1 MKFDLAKDKLLI
13 LLIAADVSFIVLHL
27 FHTYTILLPDN
38 LFSIGQ
44 DRGYGEFFQYTKEL
58 WVAILLFLLGLR
70 KRKFLYIIFAFL
82 FLYFLIDDALEVHER
97 FGAFLSDF
105 LNFQPNLGLR
115 AIDFGELAVSIFFGA
130 LFFIAIGITHH
141 QSDSSART
149 ISKYLIILIVLLAL
163 FGVVMDMLEIIVEHA
178 VVNPILVMIEE
189 GGEML
194 VMSMITWF
202 VFRLDLA
209 TEEITIFGG
218 NV

>member
-149 ISKYLIILIVLLAL
+149 VSKYLIILIVLLAL
-163 FGVVMDMLEIIVEHA
+163 FGVVMDMLEIIVQHA

>member
-141 QSDSSART
+141 QSDSFART
-149 ISKYLIILIVLLAL
+149 VSKYLIILIVLLAL

>member
-97 FGAFLSDF
+97 FGAFLS
-105 LNFQPNLGLR
+105 
-115 AIDFGELAVSIFFGA
+115 
-130 LFFIAIGITHH
+130 
-141 QSDSSART
+141 
-149 ISKYLIILIVLLAL
+149 
-163 FGVVMDMLEIIVEHA
+163 EIWCI
-178 VVNPILVMIEE
+178 PI
-189 GGEML
+189 
-194 VMSMITWF
+194 
-202 VFRLDLA
+202 
-209 TEEITIFGG
+209 
-218 NV
+218 

>member
-1 MKFDLAKDKLLI
+1 MKFELAKDKLLI

-27 FHTYTILLPDN
+27 LHTYTILLPDN

-115 AIDFGELAVSIFFGA
+115 AIDFGELAVSVFFGA

-141 QSDSSART
+141 QNVSSART
-149 ISKYLIILIVLLAL
+149 ISKYLISLIVLLAL
-163 FGVVMDMLEIIVEHA
+163 FGVVMDMLGIIVQHA

>member
-163 FGVVMDMLEIIVEHA
+163 FGVVMDMLEVIVEHA

>member
-149 ISKYLIILIVLLAL
+149 VSKYLIILIVLLAL

>member
-149 ISKYLIILIVLLAL
+149 VSKYLIILIVLLAL
-163 FGVVMDMLEIIVEHA
+163 FGVVMDMLEVIVEHA

>member
-149 ISKYLIILIVLLAL
+149 VSKYLIILIVLLAL

-178 VVNPILVMIEE
+178 VVNPILVTIEE

>member
-130 LFFIAIGITHH
+130 LFFFAIGITHH

-149 ISKYLIILIVLLAL
+149 VSKYLIILIVLLAL

-209 TEEITIFGG
+209 T
-218 NV
+218 